1 MREKNF
7 DVLFAAAYEELR
19 KLAGSIRR
27 TDPNSVLTRRTDHV
41 LPQLKKEEVLPKR

>member
-27 TDPNSVLTRRTDHV
+27 TDPNSVL
-41 LPQLKKEEVLPKR
+41 PQLKKEEVLPKR